1 VAGVL
6 IDQKPTKEG
15 TMHITIP
22 AGTTMERFGASLAPL
37 SAWLT
42 ANGVDPAKVAGDIP
56 LELTGTHISA
66 GIRPW
71 PDLPVDQVISPIKV
85 PMPQELL
92 NLIAS
97 IFGGVFEGS
106 DPRPVRDVP
115 EPVKEASLD
124 DISAWIEQLEEARMT
139 EKAAKERAEEARTA
153 IVARLREA
161 GAEYG
166 TVNGQR
172 VVKAKTIE
180 SSRFKTAEFRKAH
193 PQLADEYTSVSTS
206 VRLEII

>member
-1 VAGVL
+1 VL

-22 AGTTMERFGASLAPL
+22 AGTTMERFGASLLPL
-37 SAWLT
+37 TSWLE
-42 ANGVDPAKVAGDIP
+42 ANSLRPATIAGDMP
-56 LELTGTHISA
+56 LELTESHISA
-66 GIRPW
+66 AVREVPGG
-71 PDLPVDQVISPIKV
+71 PVGQVIAPVRV
-85 PMPQELL
+85 PMSQELL
-92 NLIAS
+92 NLLAP
-97 IFGGVFEGS
+97 IFGGVFEGD
-106 DPRPVRDVP
+106 DPRPERDVP
-115 EPVKEASLD
+115 EPMKEAALD
-124 DISAWIEQLEEARMT
+124 DISAWVEQLEEARLT

-193 PQLADEYTSVSTS
+193 PQLADEYTSTSTS